1 MENSG
6 VTHQYGAISL
16 AQRGG
21 AASGALKASSA
32 GLSWKRSSGGKAV
45 DVPLADIK
53 SLAWSRG
60 QKHSMLSVQRV
71 DGSFLG
77 FTGFRDGD
85 ATTLASALSRPVPE
99 QAQATLGHN
108 WGDAAADGAGLTFS
122 VGGGPAFR
130 LPLTDVV
137 QAQAVR
143 EEVMLEFPADDAAAG
158 EHVDALTEVSFYLPK
173 APAPAAAEAGEAGG
187 DEVTEAPSAA
197 RALLQAVLPYT
208 DAGAATGDA
217 ITSFD
222 QVAVI
227 VPRGRFDVEMYASS
241 LKLLGQAQ
249 DFRVAYDTILR
260 IFVLPKTNVPQTL
273 VVISLDPPIRK
284 GQTFYPHIL
293 CQFPSD
299 EQATLEL
306 DITDE
311 ALAAKNEKN
320 GGKLQRSYSGPAT
333 DVFARV
339 LRGLSGS
346 KLTRPGAFRDAEG
359 SGFAVKCSYKADDG
373 YLYPLERAF
382 FYVQKPP
389 LLLVFDDVDA
399 VEFLRPAQGVTA
411 AKTFDL
417 SVRLRN
423 SQDYLFRGIPRGEW
437 TNLFEFIQAKQ
448 LRIENFKEAQQGPGA
463 TAVSYAAL
471 GGGLGEEGGDLE
483 EDEDEED
490 EDFEA
495 GVESESSDG
504 EDEDE
509 EGQPI
514 VVPED
519 DEEDEKPAKKVKAAE
534 DAPAKKTKAQSK
546 AEGGVKKARKKK
558 DKNAPKR
565 GMSAFM
571 FFSQDQRESVKAD
584 NPGIAFGEVGKVLG
598 QRWKELSEADK
609 KPYEEKAAKDKERY
623 EKEKSSYEGGAK
635 QEDTP
640 AAEAGGDDDD
650 DDSE

>member
-273 VVISLDPPIRK
+273 VVISLDPPIRQEGLGVK

-471 GGGLGEEGGDLE
+471 GGARPSRTVVAFPRL
-483 EDEDEED
+483 
-490 EDFEA
+490 
-495 GVESESSDG
+495 SSRSSPRSLLMG
-504 EDEDE
+504 K
-509 EGQPI
+509 Q
-514 VVPED
+514 
-519 DEEDEKPAKKVKAAE
+519 DEKPAKKVKAAE

>member
-1 MENSG
+1 MGNCNFLSRVG
-6 VTHQYGAISL
+6 TFHPPAKDQVASL
-16 AQRGG
+16 SWNG
-21 AASGALKASSA
+21 AAFIDTSSFNP
-32 GLSWKRSSGGKAV
+32 LLPPSS
-45 DVPLADIK
+45 PHSHRLPTQHPDIK

-158 EHVDALTEVSFYLPK
+158 EHVDALTEVSFYLPT

-273 VVISLDPPIRK
+273 VVISLDPPIR
-284 GQTFYPHIL
+284 Q
-293 CQFPSD
+293 
-299 EQATLEL
+299 E
-306 DITDE
+306 
-311 ALAAKNEKN
+311 
-320 GGKLQRSYSGPAT
+320 
-333 DVFARV
+333 
-339 LRGLSGS
+339 
-346 KLTRPGAFRDAEG
+346 
-359 SGFAVKCSYKADDG
+359 
-373 YLYPLERAF
+373 
-382 FYVQKPP
+382 
-389 LLLVFDDVDA
+389 
-399 VEFLRPAQGVTA
+399 
-411 AKTFDL
+411 
-417 SVRLRN
+417 
-423 SQDYLFRGIPRGEW
+423 
-437 TNLFEFIQAKQ
+437 
-448 LRIENFKEAQQGPGA
+448 
-463 TAVSYAAL
+463 
-471 GGGLGEEGGDLE
+471 GLG
-483 EDEDEED
+483 
-490 EDFEA
+490 
-495 GVESESSDG
+495 VW
-504 EDEDE
+504 
-509 EGQPI
+509 
-514 VVPED
+514 V
-519 DEEDEKPAKKVKAAE
+519 
-534 DAPAKKTKAQSK
+534 
-546 AEGGVKKARKKK
+546 
-558 DKNAPKR
+558 
-565 GMSAFM
+565 
-571 FFSQDQRESVKAD
+571 
-584 NPGIAFGEVGKVLG
+584 
-598 QRWKELSEADK
+598 
-609 KPYEEKAAKDKERY
+609 
-623 EKEKSSYEGGAK
+623 
-635 QEDTP
+635 
-640 AAEAGGDDDD
+640 
-650 DDSE
+650 